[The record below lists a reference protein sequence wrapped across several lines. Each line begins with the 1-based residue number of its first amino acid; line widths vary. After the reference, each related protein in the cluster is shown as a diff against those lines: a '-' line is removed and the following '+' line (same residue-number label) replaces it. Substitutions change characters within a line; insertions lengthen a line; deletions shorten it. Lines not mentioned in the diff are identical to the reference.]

1 MQIEAAV
8 EIQKAYSKL
17 TSGQVPFTKKNMC
30 AILVPLRDKYGLTDR
45 QVLAVARNELSLE
58 EIMLLSQTQEETN
71 PRRIPRTQADVDK
84 AYSNGILEGLNRG
97 IDLMLYV
104 VIDKHDAPMDDVQQ
118 LAGEL
123 NHAAQCVAEGYVTWA
138 DIRQMLKEYGV
149 ETALE

>member
-1 MQIEAAV
+1 MTQK
-8 EIQKAYSKL
+8 EIVTAL
-17 TSGQVPFTKKNMC
+17 RCCAKN
-30 AILVPLRDKYGLTDR
+30 L
-45 QVLAVARNELSLE
+45 
-58 EIMLLSQTQEETN
+58 
-71 PRRIPRTQADVDK
+71 
-84 AYSNGILEGLNRG
+84 GIVEGLSRG

-104 VIDKHDAPMDDVQQ
+104 LIDKHDAPMDDVQQ

>member
-84 AYSNGILEGLNRG
+84 AYSNGVVEGLSRG

-104 VIDKHDAPMDDVQQ
+104 LIDKHDAPMDDVQQ

-138 DIRQMLKEYGV
+138 DIRQMLKGYGV